1 MTTKQKITEQRE
13 DRHAHQEEF
22 RPIPVTSPVDRPLA
36 FSLRC
41 LVDLQLATIVQYLRP
56 ALAGLNGRVI
66 DVGAGESPWRGWLP
80 PHASYQGID
89 INSAANFRMS
99 VQHHDVIYYDGNIMP
114 FADGTFDAA
123 LCIEVLEHVPDPD
136 LLLRETH
143 RILQAGAPFIL
154 TVPWSARRHHIPYD
168 FHRFTPESLGR
179 MLSDAGFVNIN
190 IRERGNDIGAIANKL
205 TLLTLRLLSPKRY
218 WHGLMTWP
226 LGLVCGLLA
235 TSFIVAAHLS
245 FAFGLGSKDDPLG
258 YFVMAQKQ

>member
-1 MTTKQKITEQRE
+1 MTIKPNPTAQIEE
-13 DRHAHQEEF
+13 RHVHHEEF
-22 RPIPVTSPVDRPLA
+22 QPIAVTSPVERPLA
-36 FSLRC
+36 FYLRC
-41 LVDLQLATIVQYLRP
+41 LVDLQLATIVQHLRP

-80 PHASYQGID
+80 QHTSYQGID

-99 VQHHDVIYYDGNIMP
+99 VQHRDVIYYDGNIMP
-114 FADGTFDAA
+114 FADATFNAA

-136 LLLRETH
+136 LLLRETY

-179 MLSDAGFVNIN
+179 MLAKVGFVDVV

-226 LGLVCGLLA
+226 MGVMCGLLA
-235 TSFIVAAHLS
+235 TSFILAAHLS
-245 FAFGLGSKDDPLG
+245 FALGLGSKDDPLG
-258 YFVMAQKQ
+258 YFVVARKQ

>member
-1 MTTKQKITEQRE
+1 MSFKRLKCVMTTKQKITGPSE
-13 DRHAHQEEF
+13 DGYARREEF
-22 RPIPVTSPVDRPLA
+22 RPIPVTSPVERPLA

-41 LVDLQLATIVQYLRP
+41 LVDLQLATIVQHLRP

-80 PHASYQGID
+80 QHSTYQGID

-114 FADGTFDAA
+114 FADSTFDAA
-123 LCIEVLEHVPDPD
+123 LCIEVLEHVPDPQ
-136 LLLRETH
+136 LLLHETF
-143 RILQAGAPFIL
+143 RVLQAGAPFIL

-168 FHRFTPESLGR
+168 FHRFTPESLDR
-179 MLSDAGFVNIN
+179 MLYRAGFVNVD

-226 LGLVCGLLA
+226 LAVICGSLA
-235 TSFIVAAHLS
+235 TGFIVAAHLS
-245 FAFGLGSKDDPLG
+245 FALEIGRAH
-258 YFVMAQKQ
+258 V